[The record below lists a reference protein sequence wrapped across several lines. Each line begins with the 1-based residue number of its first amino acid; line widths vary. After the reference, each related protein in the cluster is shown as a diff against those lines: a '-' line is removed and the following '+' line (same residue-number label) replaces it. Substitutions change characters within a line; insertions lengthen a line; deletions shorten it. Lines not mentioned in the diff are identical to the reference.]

1 VPVRTAIITGANVG
15 IGLNAAGKLLA
26 HGGYNVFFAVRTPAR
41 GEEAATKLRAAH
53 PSAPANAISV
63 MQLDLSSL
71 ASVRAFAE
79 AFKASHSA
87 LHLLI
92 LNAGVFAGMSSTPQQ
107 TVDGF
112 ELTFGTN
119 HVGHAYLTLLLL
131 PLLRSSA
138 PSRVV
143 VTSSELHE
151 KGRFV
156 APEPDWQLRAKAGAY
171 SGMQAYNNSKLANV
185 LFARELQRR
194 EEAAGSGVT
203 VNAIHPGFIPSSE
216 LLRTASGVRGVAR
229 WVLQPIGRVF
239 GFVHTLD
246 DGGNATMTAAFAPP
260 PGGRY
265 FWVSKERP
273 SSAMSRDAALAA
285 ALWEYTARAVAEA
298 EAKAGLLASGAGL
311 DAAAP
316 VTGAAAAAG
325 AGGADAAAAAPA
337 PHADAPA
344 AAASTTAPAPA
355 ASTAAPA
362 PAAASAVVPGPS
374 ATRPV
379 RGAPESSSG
388 VDAGTAAANTNAS
401 ASPAAGPEPA
411 AAASESAPAA
421 PIAVAEA
428 VTTAVPAAAVA
439 PADAPAA

>member
-1 VPVRTAIITGANVG
+1 
-15 IGLNAAGKLLA
+15 
-26 HGGYNVFFAVRTPAR
+26 
-41 GEEAATKLRAAH
+41 
-53 PSAPANAISV
+53 

-79 AFKASHSA
+79 TFKASHSA

-92 LNAGVFAGMSSTPQQ
+92 LNAGVFAGMGSTPQQ

-119 HVGHAYLTLLLL
+119 HVGHACLTLLLL

-156 APEPDWQLRAKAGAY
+156 LPEPDWQLRAKSGSY
-171 SGMQAYNNSKLANV
+171 SGMQAYNNSKLANL

-229 WVLQPIGRVF
+229 WVLQPIGRVS

-273 SSAMSRDAALAA
+273 SSAMSRDAALAGS
-285 ALWEYTARAVAEA
+285 LWEYTARAIAEA
-298 EAKAGLLASGAGL
+298 EAKAGLPASGAGL
-311 DAAAP
+311 GAAP
-316 VTGAAAAAG
+316 EAGVAAAAG
-325 AGGADAAAAAPA
+325 AGGAGAAAAAPA
-337 PHADAPA
+337 QAASEPA
-344 AAASTTAPAPA
+344 AAAAAPAPA
-355 ASTAAPA
+355 ASTAVPA
-362 PAAASAVVPGPS
+362 TAAASAPIPEPIAALPASASVP
-374 ATRPV
+374 A
-379 RGAPESSSG
+379 SSSG
-388 VDAGTAAANTNAS
+388 LDVGAA
-401 ASPAAGPEPA
+401 AAGPATA
-411 AAASESAPAA
+411 APTALGPESVAATSESAPVA
-421 PIAVAEA
+421 PVAVAEA
-428 VTTAVPAAAVA
+428 VTAAVTAAAAA